1 MMRSLPKLTC
11 LCYAAHLVLVLH
23 ENSATVDVN
32 DADGVPSDNAK
43 RAAVRAD
50 YAKCKVVVFLPL
62 RLGQK
67 YSKADS

>member
-32 DADGVPSDNAK
+32 DADGVPSGNAK
-43 RAAVRAD
+43 RAVRAN
-50 YAKCKVVVFLPL
+50 YAKLFFFTI
-62 RLGQK
+62 
-67 YSKADS
+67 KARTKILQS

>member
-32 DADGVPSDNAK
+32 DADGVPSGNTK
-43 RAAVRAD
+43 RAAVRAN
-50 YAKCKVVVFLPL
+50 YAKLFFLPL